1 MFDIPFYINL
11 FMSLIE
17 LEHSLKTSS
26 KRADILYL
34 FISLIEVK
42 HPLKTSN
49 KRIDIALHVYFFN

>member
-1 MFDIPFYINL
+1 
-11 FMSLIE
+11 MSLIE
-17 LEHSLKTSS
+17 LEHSLETSS

-49 KRIDIALHVYFFN
+49 KRIDIALHIYFFN

>member
-1 MFDIPFYINL
+1 
-11 FMSLIE
+11 MSLIE

-26 KRADILYL
+26 KREDILYL

-49 KRIDIALHVYFFN
+49 KRIDIALHIYFFN